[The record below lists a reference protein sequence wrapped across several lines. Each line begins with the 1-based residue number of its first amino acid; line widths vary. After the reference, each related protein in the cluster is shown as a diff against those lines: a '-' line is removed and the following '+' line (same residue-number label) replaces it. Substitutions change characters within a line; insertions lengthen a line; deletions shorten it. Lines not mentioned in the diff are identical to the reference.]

1 MESIF
6 RMCKTLITLDKK
18 NGTNKMT
25 MAKLDVYLA
34 NDRLTVDE
42 YNTLV
47 DMMVSE
53 QSLRRGVVMPLFFY
67 LRRYFYEY

>member
-1 MESIF
+1 MESIY
-6 RMCKTLITLDKK
+6 RMCKTLIENDKRR
-18 NGTNKMT
+18 GTNKMT

-47 DMMVSE
+47 DMMVGE
-53 QSLRRGVVMPLFFY
+53 
-67 LRRYFYEY
+67 

>member
-6 RMCKTLITLDKK
+6 RMCKTLIELDKK

-34 NDRLTVDE
+34 NDRLDVDE

-53 QSLRRGVVMPLFFY
+53 
-67 LRRYFYEY
+67 

>member
-1 MESIF
+1 
-6 RMCKTLITLDKK
+6 
-18 NGTNKMT
+18 MT

-53 QSLRRGVVMPLFFY
+53 
-67 LRRYFYEY
+67 

>member
-6 RMCKTLITLDKK
+6 RMCKTLISLDKN

-47 DMMVSE
+47 DMMVGE
-53 QSLRRGVVMPLFFY
+53 
-67 LRRYFYEY
+67 